1 MTVERYWKAWFIV
14 LAALIVLRISVIP
27 SSPSKPSNPQVVPQ
41 STSAD
46 SIASKSI
53 KSIGASSKTTNK
65 KRASG
70 PTIGRPKQP
79 SSDPRGSLPNPI
91 PPGAVSPNMEQ
102 ATAAQPASRGDSEPV
117 ADAKLKD
124 SVGNHELH
132 RDFFTVGSSKDE
144 VLTVQGSPASFND
157 STWSYGYSRVYF
169 RNDHVSTW
177 SNSTVNPLRAKLLP
191 TGPVTTSRGY
201 FTVGSTKDE
210 VLTVQGTPSS
220 FNDSTWSYGY
230 SRVYFRDDHVSTWSD
245 STVNPLRAKLLPTG
259 PVTTSRGYFT
269 VGSTKDEVLTVQ
281 GTPSSFN
288 DSTWSYGYSNVYF
301 RDDRVSTWSD
311 STVNPLRARMLPT
324 GPVTISRGYFT
335 VGSTKDEVL
344 TVQGTPSSFN
354 DSTWSY
360 GYSNVYFRDGRVFS
374 WSNSTINP
382 LKVKK

>member
-1 MTVERYWKAWFIV
+1 
-14 LAALIVLRISVIP
+14 
-27 SSPSKPSNPQVVPQ
+27 
-41 STSAD
+41 
-46 SIASKSI
+46 
-53 KSIGASSKTTNK
+53 
-65 KRASG
+65 
-70 PTIGRPKQP
+70 
-79 SSDPRGSLPNPI
+79 
-91 PPGAVSPNMEQ
+91 
-102 ATAAQPASRGDSEPV
+102 
-117 ADAKLKD
+117 
-124 SVGNHELH
+124 
-132 RDFFTVGSSKDE
+132 
-144 VLTVQGSPASFND
+144 
-157 STWSYGYSRVYF
+157 
-169 RNDHVSTW
+169 
-177 SNSTVNPLRAKLLP
+177 
-191 TGPVTTSRGY
+191 
-201 FTVGSTKDE
+201 
-210 VLTVQGTPSS
+210 
-220 FNDSTWSYGY
+220 
-230 SRVYFRDDHVSTWSD
+230 
-245 STVNPLRAKLLPTG
+245 
-259 PVTTSRGYFT
+259 VTTSRGYFT